1 MDFGEQRSTIGPSS
15 FAKHEASASHA
26 KALEA
31 MRNHFSSEPA
41 DEGQL
46 TGVSETVPRIDRF
59 FMAGLVVAR
68 HDSFADYTE
77 HMRSLRLVSHL
88 PMGEQAGE
96 SSKLNP
102 GPPPP
107 RPPPPPPRHQHP
119 ESSLYGDPISH
130 VGHLRRP

>member
-107 RPPPPPPRHQHP
+107 PAPPPLPGTNTLKAA
-119 ESSLYGDPISH
+119 SMATPISH